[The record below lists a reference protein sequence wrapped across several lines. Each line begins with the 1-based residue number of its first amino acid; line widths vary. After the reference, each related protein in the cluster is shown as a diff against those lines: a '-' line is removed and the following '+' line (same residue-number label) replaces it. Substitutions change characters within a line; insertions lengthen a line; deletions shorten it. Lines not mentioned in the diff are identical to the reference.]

1 MEHLPPP
8 AEELALLDRELA
20 GLDLRR
26 SQLLHRRAWL
36 LNALRTPGPPITAP
50 PASAFAAPFAAPARP
65 AAAGVRTGGAQNVLL
80 TLGGLLLTVA
90 AIAFTLVS
98 WGQMGISGRTAVLA
112 TLTLAAL
119 AAPAAL
125 LRRGLASTAEAL
137 AALASV
143 LMVLDAFAL
152 HELAAPGTGALGF
165 AATAAAVLSV
175 LWAAYGLLL
184 GGLRLPLPASVL
196 CAQLP
201 LLLWACAERADAL
214 VFSAALLATAALDC
228 AIAVRGKRVA
238 VRVTACAALCA
249 TGGAGLLIALGKSLA
264 ADAPSGAVPSGALLL
279 AGAAIALSGARRAPA
294 AAAVAGGLVAGLAAV
309 AAVASVVAAG
319 VPGGWVVPVYL
330 LCGGALLAAVRA
342 PLGRPAGRGLAWA
355 SGAVTAASVLFS
367 LPPVA
372 VSLVGPVSRLGRVWT
387 DAPRDGARGAL
398 GATGLPWTDLG
409 AAPVILLVVAG
420 ALAAAYR
427 WWEAALRWAGPA
439 LSPGPS
445 VRGAVGAVAAVLGWA
460 GITVLP
466 AALDVSYAATVAVQ
480 LVLAVGVFAVAVG
493 GLRQS
498 TTGVSVGG
506 LRHGTTGVALTASV
520 CGAVGAV
527 DVALLSLASE
537 AATYTVLGALLVLC
551 AVAAVAL
558 DASVAGGPR
567 PGRVVRA
574 AQAVAA
580 CAAVGCA
587 VVLTVA
593 CGASL
598 GLAAHRAAPLVLAAP
613 ALTVLLGA
621 RLKAHAVALPV
632 ELAGGAAAVPA
643 IGMAAGD
650 LPFLAL
656 VLSLCAV
663 QAAGTALRP
672 ERRPVAGYLATGLF
686 LAAAWVRLSA
696 SGVSSPEAY
705 TLPVTVAALV
715 IGALRRRRDPAAS
728 SWTAHGAGLAATL
741 VPSLFAAWAD
751 PHWLRPLLLGAAALV
766 ITLAGARWRLQ
777 ALLVLGGA
785 ALALDAVHELAPYVV
800 QVVGALPRWVAPAL
814 AGVVL
819 LAVGATYEKRLRD
832 ARRLRSVL
840 GRMR

>member
-36 LNALRTPGPPITAP
+36 LNALRTPGPPMTAP
-50 PASAFAAPFAAPARP
+50 PAPAFAAPFAAPVRP
-65 AAAGVRTGGAQNVLL
+65 PAAGVRTGGAQNVLL

-112 TLTLAAL
+112 TVTLAAL
-119 AAPAAL
+119 IAPAVL
-125 LRRGLASTAEAL
+125 LRRGLSSTAEAL

-152 HELAAPGTGALGF
+152 HELAAPGTGGLGF
-165 AATAAAVLSV
+165 AATASAVLSV

-196 CAQLP
+196 GAQLP

-228 AIAVRGKRVA
+228 AIAVWSKGVA

-249 TGGAGLLIALGKSLA
+249 TGGAGLLIALARSLA
-264 ADAPSGAVPSGALLL
+264 ADAPSAAVLPGALLL
-279 AGAAIALSGARRAPA
+279 AGAAIALSGARRAPT

-309 AAVASVVAAG
+309 AAVGAVVAAG

-330 LCGGALLAAVRA
+330 LCGGALLAGVRA
-342 PLGRPAGRGLAWA
+342 PLGRPAGQGLVWA
-355 SGAVTAASVLFS
+355 SGAVTTGSVLFS

-372 VSLVGPVSRLGRVWT
+372 VSLVGPVSQLGRVWAG
-387 DAPRDGARGAL
+387 APQGGARGAV
-398 GATGLPWTDLG
+398 GAAGLPWTELG
-409 AAPVILLVVAG
+409 AAPVILLVMAG
-420 ALAAAYR
+420 VLAAAYR
-427 WWEAALRWAGPA
+427 WWEAVLRWAGPV

-445 VRGAVGAVAAVLGWA
+445 VRGAVGAGAPVLGWA

-466 AALDVSYAATVAVQ
+466 AALDVSYAVAVTVQ
-480 LVLAVGVFAVAVG
+480 LVLVVGVFAVAVG
-493 GLRQS
+493 GLR
-498 TTGVSVGG
+498 
-506 LRHGTTGVALTASV
+506 RGTTGVALTASV

-527 DVALLSLASE
+527 DVALLSLTSE
-537 AATYTVLGALLVLC
+537 PATYAVFGALLVLC
-551 AVAAVAL
+551 AAAAVAL
-558 DASVAGGPR
+558 DASVTRSPGPD
-567 PGRVVRA
+567 RVVA
-574 AQAVAA
+574 AVRAVAA

-598 GLAAHRAAPLVLAAP
+598 GLAAHRAAPLVLVVP
-613 ALTVLLGA
+613 ASTVLLGA

-643 IGMAAGD
+643 VGMAAGD
-650 LPFLAL
+650 LPSLAL

-663 QAAGTALRP
+663 LAAGTALRP
-672 ERRPVAGYLATGLF
+672 ERRPVAGYLATALF

-705 TLPVTVAALV
+705 TLPVSVAALV
-715 IGALRRRRDPAAS
+715 IGVLRRRRDPAAS
-728 SWTAHGAGLAATL
+728 SWTAYGAGLAVTL
-741 VPSLFAAWAD
+741 VPSLVTAWAD

-800 QVVGALPRWVAPAL
+800 QVAGALPRWVAPAL

-832 ARRLRSVL
+832 ARRLRNAL

>member
-36 LNALRTPGPPITAP
+36 LNALRTPGPPMTAP
-50 PASAFAAPFAAPARP
+50 PAPAFAAPFAAPVRP
-65 AAAGVRTGGAQNVLL
+65 PAVGVRTGGAQNVLL

-112 TLTLAAL
+112 TVTLAAL
-119 AAPAAL
+119 IAPAVL
-125 LRRGLASTAEAL
+125 LRRGLSSTAEAL

-152 HELAAPGTGALGF
+152 HELAAPGTGGLGF
-165 AATAAAVLSV
+165 AATASAVLSV

-196 CAQLP
+196 GAQLP

-228 AIAVRGKRVA
+228 AIAVWSKGVA

-249 TGGAGLLIALGKSLA
+249 TGGAGLLIALARSLA
-264 ADAPSGAVPSGALLL
+264 ADAPSGAVLPGALLL

-309 AAVASVVAAG
+309 AAVGAVVAAG

-330 LCGGALLAAVRA
+330 LCGGALLTGVRA
-342 PLGRPAGRGLAWA
+342 PLGRPAGQGLVWA
-355 SGAVTAASVLFS
+355 SGAVTAGSVLFS

-372 VSLVGPVSRLGRVWT
+372 VSLVGPVSQLGRVWAG
-387 DAPRDGARGAL
+387 APQGGARGAV
-398 GATGLPWTDLG
+398 GAAGLPWTELG
-409 AAPVILLVVAG
+409 AAPVILLVMAG
-420 ALAAAYR
+420 VLAAAYR
-427 WWEAALRWAGPA
+427 WWEAVLRWAGPV

-445 VRGAVGAVAAVLGWA
+445 VRGAVGAGAPVLGWA

-466 AALDVSYAATVAVQ
+466 AALDVSYAVAVTVQ
-480 LVLAVGVFAVAVG
+480 LVLVVGVFAVAVG
-493 GLRQS
+493 GLR
-498 TTGVSVGG
+498 
-506 LRHGTTGVALTASV
+506 RGTTGVALTASV

-527 DVALLSLASE
+527 DVALLSLTSE
-537 AATYTVLGALLVLC
+537 PATYAVFGALLVLC
-551 AVAAVAL
+551 AAAAVAL
-558 DASVAGGPR
+558 DASVTRSPGPD
-567 PGRVVRA
+567 RVVA
-574 AQAVAA
+574 AVRAVAA

-598 GLAAHRAAPLVLAAP
+598 GLAVHRAAPLVLVVP
-613 ALTVLLGA
+613 ASTVLLGA

-643 IGMAAGD
+643 VGMAAGD
-650 LPFLAL
+650 LPSLAL

-663 QAAGTALRP
+663 LAAGTALRP
-672 ERRPVAGYLATGLF
+672 ERRPVAGYLATAWF

-705 TLPVTVAALV
+705 TLPVSVAALV
-715 IGALRRRRDPAAS
+715 IGVLRRRRDPAAS
-728 SWTAHGAGLAATL
+728 SWTAYGAGLAVTL
-741 VPSLFAAWAD
+741 VPSLVTAWAD

-800 QVVGALPRWVAPAL
+800 QVAGALPRWVAPAL

-832 ARRLRSVL
+832 ARRLRNAL